1 MLSRTRK
8 RSPAGAALGSRT
20 SELGSGTPWAEAD
33 RGRELE
39 QMREQETRLGF
50 RSSYCVLRSLVSL
63 RYTSGSALGF
73 CSGKGSARGEDL
85 LRDVEALI
93 APSSPTKLLGVEAS
107 SALRRRLRLREGG
120 GFYSSIVSGFD
131 SEGWNSVDEFSSQD
145 ERSSPVE
152 DGYVLCEV
160 FALAVAVNM
169 VWSSWV
175 PVCSG
180 ESMNDDGSGVNP
192 VKRR

>member
-1 MLSRTRK
+1 MSHPQ
-8 RSPAGAALGSRT
+8 S
-20 SELGSGTPWAEAD
+20 
-33 RGRELE
+33 
-39 QMREQETRLGF
+39 
-50 RSSYCVLRSLVSL
+50 
-63 RYTSGSALGF
+63 GF

-93 APSSPTKLLGVEAS
+93 APSSPTKLPGVEAS
-107 SALRRRLRLREGG
+107 SVLRRRLRLREGG
-120 GFYSSIVSGFD
+120 GFYSSIVSVFD

-152 DGYVLCEV
+152 DCEV
-160 FALAVAVNM
+160 FALAVAVKM

-180 ESMNDDGSGVNP
+180 ESMNDDGLGVNP
-192 VKRR
+192 MKRR